1 MKIYV
6 ILRNFSYIEGVKIN
20 FSKFLEIKNKNYKNF
35 EKYHKIFEKYEK
47 IWKNKLK
54 IRIYFWNFSKIEN
67 SKKIM
72 TIWINL

>member
-35 EKYHKIFEKYEK
+35 EKYHKILKNMKKMKYLE
-47 IWKNKLK
+47 L
-54 IRIYFWNFSKIEN
+54 F
-67 SKKIM
+67 
-72 TIWINL
+72 

>member
-35 EKYHKIFEKYEK
+35 EKYHKNFEKYEK
-47 IWKNKLK
+47 YEIFGTFLK
-54 IRIYFWNFSKIEN
+54 F
-67 SKKIM
+67 
-72 TIWINL
+72 NL